1 MKSTLSDQELIISFA
16 NGDNSAMD
24 ILINRYHSKVFGYIR
39 HLVRNQEMAEDLCQ
53 ETFIKVINSIKSDS
67 YKDNGIFGAW
77 LMRIAHNLVIDTFRK
92 NAKMP
97 TVSNENGEVDL
108 FNNARFSDST
118 IESHMVNR
126 QINKE
131 LKEMIHQLPEEQRDT
146 VLMRMNLDMSFKEI
160 AESQGISINTALG
173 RMRYAVLNLRKM
185 IAEKNLSMTYQ

>member
-39 HLVRNQEMAEDLCQ
+39 HLVHNQELAEDLCQ
-53 ETFIKVINSIKSDS
+53 ETFIKVIYSIKSDS
-67 YKDNGIFGAW
+67 YKENGIFGAW

-108 FNNARFSDST
+108 FNNARFSDAT
-118 IESHMVNR
+118 VESHMVNK

-160 AESQGISINTALG
+160 AESQGVSINTALG